1 MTFGEYVGEEIRPT
15 FFFWQKHKGAGTIYW
30 GQLLD
35 TRPSLRRPFL
45 NQPKE
50 EEKKSLRWPTVCQG
64 FFFLF
69 PFCWKNFFPSWGI
82 TAAAAAGLGR
92 LRQSVFKTPR
102 HNNSNPISLVYIH
115 FLFYLLLLGLWLFC
129 VSSGSYW
136 FDSLDQTDAMKLQ
149 VSFFLFSAFHVN
161 RLVLNQKGQR
171 QTQEKK
177 KPLDFFL
184 FFPKNGSSCVNCHWN
199 QEEEKEARK
208 LRCRHLHYYI
218 HFLVSFGPFFSRNRL
233 ESPGCRVYTM
243 RCCAVLCWPQV

>member
-1 MTFGEYVGEEIRPT
+1 M
-15 FFFWQKHKGAGTIYW
+15 
-30 GQLLD
+30 
-35 TRPSLRRPFL
+35 
-45 NQPKE
+45 
-50 EEKKSLRWPTVCQG
+50 CQG

-92 LRQSVFKTPR
+92 RQSVFKTPR
-102 HNNSNPISLVYIH
+102 HNNSNPISLVYT
-115 FLFYLLLLGLWLFC
+115 FSLLLLLGLWLFC

-149 VSFFLFSAFHVN
+149 VSFFLFFGFS
-161 RLVLNQKGQR
+161 R
-171 QTQEKK
+171 QPSSLEPKRTTANTRKEKTTW
-177 KPLDFFL
+177 LFS

-233 ESPGCRVYTM
+233 EPGCRVYTM
-243 RCCAVLCWPQV
+243 RCCAVLLAAGRHN